1 MCVSRLALQVSHLY
15 YGFEMQCLRE
25 VLMKPR
31 LLFPSLTLGSHSIML
46 TRECVCVCVATGC
59 CEWNQTHHFFLP
71 TDPRNI
77 KERWALLDGMYY
89 SCKW

>member
-46 TRECVCVCVATGC
+46 TRECVCVCVWQQAAVSGTKLITSSCPLIHAT
-59 CEWNQTHHFFLP
+59 
-71 TDPRNI
+71 
-77 KERWALLDGMYY
+77 
-89 SCKW
+89 